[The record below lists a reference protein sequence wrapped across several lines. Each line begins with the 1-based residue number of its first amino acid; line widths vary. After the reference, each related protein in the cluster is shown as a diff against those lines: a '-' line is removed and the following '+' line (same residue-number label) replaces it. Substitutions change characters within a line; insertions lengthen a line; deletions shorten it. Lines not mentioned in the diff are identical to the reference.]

1 MFPANTGHRPAEQAM
16 AAPRLAPLPAPPSD
30 VDAAQLVRDIEQYL
44 AARTRTTAHPLVTK
58 TTAELVAEA
67 LGTQAPATAPAL
79 ELPGRM
85 LRIVP
90 DWILAFPIVRHRHGG
105 ARQVTVAEH
114 LELTALVIE
123 RYGWAQG
130 KHRTTGGRRC
140 VLGAQA
146 VLYRLGIG
154 DESTVAAA
162 GQRLQAVLAAWGCTL
177 TYAKWN
183 DLPGRT
189 ESDVLGLIRTAART
203 A

>member
-1 MFPANTGHRPAEQAM
+1 MSVQQLTAPAALVDA
-16 AAPRLAPLPAPPSD
+16 D

-58 TTAELVAEA
+58 TTAELIAEA
-67 LGTQAPATAPAL
+67 LGTEVPAAVPAL

-85 LRIVP
+85 LRILP
-90 DWILAFPIVRHRHGG
+90 DWVLRFPIARHRHGG
-105 ARQVTVAEH
+105 ARHITVAEH
-114 LELTALVIE
+114 LELTALVIG

-130 KHRTTGGRRC
+130 THRTTSGRRC
-140 VLGAQA
+140 ILGAQA

-162 GQRLQAVLAAWGCTL
+162 GQRLQAVLAARGCTL

-183 DLPGRT
+183 DIPGRT
-189 ESDVLGLIRTAART
+189 QDDVLALIRTAART
-203 A
+203 V